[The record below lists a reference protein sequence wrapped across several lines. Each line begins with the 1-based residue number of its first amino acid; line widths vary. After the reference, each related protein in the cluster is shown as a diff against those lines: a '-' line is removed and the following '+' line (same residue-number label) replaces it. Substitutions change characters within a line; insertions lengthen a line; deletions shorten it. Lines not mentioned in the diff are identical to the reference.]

1 MTKGRRRITFMN
13 WVNRKYR
20 KELGLPPT
28 ARKFLYWDDY
38 AIWLYFEKFKQ
49 DEAKYYEALED
60 DIKAYSDEQTG
71 KEEDS
76 FE

>member
-49 DEAKYYEALED
+49 DEAKYYAALED

-71 KEEDS
+71 KEEDL